1 MRQKLASAKAD
12 EAPATVDVHR
22 LKAPATPLWPLLR
35 FIAFALGYL
44 RRQKRHPVVYL
55 PVTNADLCTHC
66 GRCAAVC
73 PTEAIR
79 RGDELHTDPA
89 RCIRCCA
96 CVKRCPVGAR
106 TFDTPFA
113 AALARNF
120 GKRKPPVTLL

>member
-1 MRQKLASAKAD
+1 MPTTCRNRSGRS
-12 EAPATVDVHR
+12 PAAVDVR
-22 LKAPATPLWPLLR
+22 KLKAPATPLWPLLR
-35 FIAFALGYL
+35 FIRFVVGYR

-55 PVTNADLCTHC
+55 PAGDETLCTRC

-73 PTEAIR
+73 PTGAIR

-89 RCIRCCA
+89 RCLRCCA
-96 CVKRCPVGAR
+96 CVKGCPVGAR

-120 GKRKPPVTLL
+120 SRRKEPVTLI